1 MEELATQEFTH
12 NCAYCNESKQKVWNG
27 KKLKDGS
34 KIYCNERGE
43 RWAGRRC
50 PDCEKKRVSKA
61 IKHDKFERSRI
72 FIELEKMGYQIVSP
86 SIPIKVSKDGQ
97 TFSVDVKRAYTEN
110 GKVILEEALTE
121 QHDFVALVFET
132 VRLVRQKDL
141 RPSGEQ
147 ESQTI

>member
-1 MEELATQEFTH
+1 MEELAQQLCT
-12 NCAYCNESKQKVWNG
+12 YCGETKQKVWNG

-34 KIYCNERGE
+34 KIYCNESGE

-50 PDCEKKRVSKA
+50 PDCEKQRVAKA

-72 FIELEKMGYQIVSP
+72 FVELEKLGYEIVSP

-110 GKVILEEALTE
+110 GKVVLEEPLKET
-121 QHDFVALVFET
+121 HDFVALVFET
-132 VRLVRQKDL
+132 VRLVRQKEL
-141 RPSGEQ
+141 RPTSEQ
-147 ESQTI
+147 DSQSV